1 MSGAIEVKDEKDS
14 IQIIKT
20 FLKEIGTTKLSW
32 IAANLHD
39 FYQLN
44 KKVVSP
50 ELKVKTGS
58 NIVSFHLEL
67 EMIQSLTETD
77 HINFTVFMV
86 KHSGSSVTVHTEVAG
101 NRMKVS
107 TTFMI
112 GANEQKE
119 IWKNVQWAP
128 PSRQGYKGK
137 GHQTC
142 PQTEELALK
151 LDISIL
157 EVGHQCD

>member
-1 MSGAIEVKDEKDS
+1 MSGAVEVKDEKDS
-14 IQIIKT
+14 IQTIKT
-20 FLKEIGTTKLSW
+20 YLKEIATTKFTW
-32 IAANLHD
+32 FAANLHD

-86 KHSGSSVTVHTEVAG
+86 KNYGSSVTVHTEVAG
-101 NRMKVS
+101 NGTKVS

-112 GANEQKE
+112 GATEQK
-119 IWKNVQWAP
+119 K
-128 PSRQGYKGK
+128 KGK
-137 GHQTC
+137 SGKT
-142 PQTEELALK
+142 
-151 LDISIL
+151 
-157 EVGHQCD
+157 